1 MINAERSFRRVKG
14 CQDMPTLIAA
24 LNRHVH
30 PDVTPSCHNEAVA

>member
-24 LNRHVH
+24 LNRHVNA
-30 PDVTPSCHNEAVA
+30 DVTPSCQTEAAA